1 VARAHGKILTDI
13 WVDPDFLA
21 LGPLDQWAYFM
32 LLSQPKLSL
41 VGSMDYEPHRWTAK
55 AAGLTP
61 DALDWALYALER
73 AGFVCIDRTTRELLV
88 RSMTRHDG
96 LRANNPK
103 ILKGMWGQ
111 WKSIASPGLRK
122 VAVDNMPDALFDSV
136 ETPNAAEHLRRSPR
150 MDWAIEGAI
159 RRPIGPP
166 SAIHHPPPTVGQSD
180 SRSVP
185 DPTPT
190 PPPRALV
197 TPEAIAGLREWA
209 DELKP
214 PKPSI
219 DPCQVEALRRAR
231 EETFG
236 LPDRPAASS
245 STPVAPI
252 ATPQTQPEGRDE

>member
-32 LLSQPKLSL
+32 LLSQTKLSL

-111 WKSIASPGLRK
+111 WKSPCST
-122 VAVDNMPDALFDSV
+122 V
-136 ETPNAAEHLRRSPR
+136 LRRRTLRSIYAGHPE
-150 MDWAIEGAI
+150 W
-159 RRPIGPP
+159 IGQSKGQSADRSARLPP
-166 SAIHHPPPTVGQSD
+166 STTHHPPLGNRIRV
-180 SRSVP
+180 RSQ
-185 DPTPT
+185 T
-190 PPPRALV
+190 PPLPLPRERL
-197 TPEAIAGLREWA
+197 
-209 DELKP
+209 
-214 PKPSI
+214 
-219 DPCQVEALRRAR
+219 
-231 EETFG
+231 
-236 LPDRPAASS
+236 
-245 STPVAPI
+245 
-252 ATPQTQPEGRDE
+252 